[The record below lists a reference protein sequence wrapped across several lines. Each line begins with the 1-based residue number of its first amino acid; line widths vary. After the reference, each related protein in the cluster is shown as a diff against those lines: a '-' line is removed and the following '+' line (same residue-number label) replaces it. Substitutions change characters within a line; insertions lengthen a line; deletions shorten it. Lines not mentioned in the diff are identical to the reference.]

1 MAIADSPYDFTLQ
14 PSNSAL
20 LVVDLQRG
28 FCERPLCESLGFSG
42 SEEYWSRLDEIVLPN
57 AARLVQAA
65 RAAGIE
71 VIYTVIEA
79 LTRDGRDRSLDHK
92 RSDFLIPKGSE
103 GGQVVPAIAPLGDEM
118 VLPKT
123 ASGIFNSTNIEYLL
137 RNLGVERLAIF
148 GVYTNQCVESA
159 VRDAADR
166 GFLVTMVADAC
177 ATKSAEQEAAS
188 LAVMKGYARIAETAA
203 VVEEMPKRGASAA

>member
-1 MAIADSPYDFTLQ
+1 MADLGTGYDFALERDA
-14 PSNSAL
+14 SAL

-28 FCERPLCESLGFSG
+28 FCDRALAEELGFPA
-42 SEEYWSRLDEIVLPN
+42 SEHYWQRLDSTVLPN
-57 AARLVQAA
+57 AAKLVEGA
-65 RAAGIE
+65 RSAGIE

-92 RSDFLIPKGSE
+92 RSDFLIPRGSP
-103 GGQVVPAIAPLGDEM
+103 GGHVMPALAPQGDEI

-123 ASGIFNSTNIEYLL
+123 ASGIFNATNIHYLL
-137 RNLGVERLAIF
+137 RNLEIERLAVF
-148 GVYTNQCVESA
+148 GVFTSQCVESA

-166 GFLVTMVADAC
+166 GYLVTMVADAC

-188 LAVMKGYARIAETAA
+188 LAVMKGYARIAETP
-203 VVEEMPKRGASAA
+203 ELLDEMQARGASAA